1 MIIVVVMIRCK
12 WRQVCGYVLRKKVLV
27 YVWENSER
35 TKSKGILPV
44 QLGVLYVFLVNT
56 VVVPT
61 LEGMI

>member
-1 MIIVVVMIRCK
+1 MIIVVVMISTK
-12 WRQVCGYVLRKKVLV
+12 QRQVCGYVLRKKVLV